1 MGNFMH
7 QTYGESLMGKPA
19 EMPVSL
25 PTPELQLEQEA
36 LVLAAAEAKLSSRAE
51 ALILASQNT
60 EQHPFLKS
68 IIAMRATR
76 AKHPG
81 DFR

>member
-7 QTYGESLMGKPA
+7 QTYGESLIGKPA

-25 PTPELQLEQEA
+25 PTPEIQLEQ
-36 LVLAAAEAKLSSRAE
+36 E

-60 EQHPFLKS
+60 EQHPFLKI

-76 AKHPG
+76 EMHPG
-81 DFR
+81 EFR